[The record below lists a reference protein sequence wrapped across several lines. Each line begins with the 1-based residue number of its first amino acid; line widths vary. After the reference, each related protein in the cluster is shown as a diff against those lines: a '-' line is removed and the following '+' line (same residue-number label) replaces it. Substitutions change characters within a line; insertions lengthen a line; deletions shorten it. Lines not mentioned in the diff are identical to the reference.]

1 LKVFGSVAVALDK
14 GHHNSKFAAKGKEY
28 RMVGYSMQAKGY
40 RLYDA
45 ESNLVIEKRDVVFD
59 ELSGLEQTSDSVVV
73 LDMQPASQWQSSNS
87 DYENDNQLRSGDD
100 HDESD
105 PELEA
110 TNYSSKNE
118 SFESA
123 KDMEIVQANSTV
135 RIGPGRPKIL
145 RTGKPG
151 CPKKIYN
158 ILGAMVTD
166 GITIPSS
173 Y

>member
-1 LKVFGSVAVALDK
+1 
-14 GHHNSKFAAKGKEY
+14 
-28 RMVGYSMQAKGY
+28 
-40 RLYDA
+40 
-45 ESNLVIEKRDVVFD
+45 NLVIEKRDVVFD
-59 ELSGLEQTSDSVVV
+59 ELSGLQQASDSDVV

-87 DYENDNQLRSGDD
+87 DDEDDNQLGSGDD

-110 TNYSSKNE
+110 TNESSSNE

-123 KDMEIVQANSTV
+123 KDIEIVEANPTV

-151 CPKKIYN
+151 RPKKIYN

-166 GITIPSS
+166 EVTIPSS
-173 Y
+173 YDEAINSKHA